1 MSIKLKIAPVSYHF
15 QMQHKEIQRNQ
26 KEEQNMIKKQSSTD
40 AICTQAP
47 IKSNDLPC
55 DKVVIVNE

>member
-1 MSIKLKIAPVSYHF
+1 
-15 QMQHKEIQRNQ
+15 MQHKEIQRNQ